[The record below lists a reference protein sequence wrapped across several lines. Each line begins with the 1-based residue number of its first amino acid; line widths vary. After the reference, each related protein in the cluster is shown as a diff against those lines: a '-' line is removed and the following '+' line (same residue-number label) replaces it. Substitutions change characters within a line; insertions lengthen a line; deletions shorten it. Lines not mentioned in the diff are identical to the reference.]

1 MSVDRKR
8 AVRIGRHHR
17 SSDCSR
23 PETGH
28 IAVVVEERHKVAEAA
43 AHTLER
49 EVAGKGNLR

>member
-23 PETGH
+23 PEAGH